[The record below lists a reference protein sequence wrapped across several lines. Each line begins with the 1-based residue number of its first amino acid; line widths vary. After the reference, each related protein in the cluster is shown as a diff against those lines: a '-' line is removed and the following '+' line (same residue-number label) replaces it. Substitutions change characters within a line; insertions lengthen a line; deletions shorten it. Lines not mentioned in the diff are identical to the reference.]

1 MYVVAV
7 EYQFL
12 IIELDKITTTVFI
25 AKVSVCLNRVG
36 N

>member
-12 IIELDKITTTVFI
+12 IIELDKITTTVFT

>member
-1 MYVVAV
+1 MYGVAV

-12 IIELDKITTTVFI
+12 IVESDKITTTVFI